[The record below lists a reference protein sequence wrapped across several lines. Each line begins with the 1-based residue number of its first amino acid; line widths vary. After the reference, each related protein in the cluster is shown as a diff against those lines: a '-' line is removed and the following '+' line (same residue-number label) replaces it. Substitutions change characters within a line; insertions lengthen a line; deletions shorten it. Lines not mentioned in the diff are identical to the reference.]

1 MFPWLCAIFAIA
13 FCCLVVRAV
22 LTRQLLVPPVETPP
36 SLVERGYTANFLAGK
51 IMSEM
56 QDIGRD
62 ASSIP
67 HDIITANDSQPD
79 IQIPGQELSYSST
92 VRFLKTAVNQTD
104 VVVHVGIT
112 RLGDSADS
120 YVAHVHIEGG
130 PFDFRQGMVTFKG
143 SDLDRFVRDIAIQ
156 AMRLAEPNILASHL
170 FSKVQKEKCSLA
182 KCNYREVEAIYDEV
196 LNMPASEQ
204 GEWALA
210 GKGLI
215 LITQGFYKEAEE
227 QTREALA
234 SYPGSAALQANLGI
248 ALEGQK
254 KTVDALDQLRA
265 GARAKS
271 RTAENLRLL
280 GDALIHVDRYEEAM
294 QAFDEASR
302 MRPDFTDN
310 LHDWGEALV
319 KLGRYDDAIKKLSRA
334 VALRP
339 EHAPS
344 YVEWGRALERK
355 GEILAAAQK
364 YAKARELDPTTLSSH
379 EESIALLRRKT
390 LNVNRSD
397 TPASDATTTP
407 RTTPSQQLQ
416 LAAAESQTRGIR
428 GSTGRAGMPAS
439 QL

>member
-1 MFPWLCAIFAIA
+1 
-13 FCCLVVRAV
+13 
-22 LTRQLLVPPVETPP
+22 
-36 SLVERGYTANFLAGK
+36 
-51 IMSEM
+51 M

-79 IQIPGQELSYSST
+79 LQIPGQELSYSST
-92 VRFLKTAVNQTD
+92 VRFLKTVVNQTD

-112 RLGDSADS
+112 KLGDGVDS
-120 YVAHVHIEGG
+120 YAAHVQIEGG

-143 SDLDRFVRDIAIQ
+143 SDLDRFVRDIAIK

-170 FSKVQKEKCSLA
+170 FSQVQKEKCSLE
-182 KCNYREVEAIYDEV
+182 KCNYHQVEEIYDEV

-227 QTREALA
+227 QTREAL
-234 SYPGSAALQANLGI
+234 STYRDSAALKANLGI

-254 KTVDALDQLRA
+254 KTADALNELKS
-265 GARAKS
+265 GAKAKS
-271 RTAENLRLL
+271 KTAENLRLL
-280 GDALIHVDRYEEAM
+280 GDALIHAERYDEAL
-294 QAFDEASR
+294 QAFSEAAR

-319 KLGRYDDAIKKLSRA
+319 KVGRYDDAIEKLSRA

-339 EHAPS
+339 ELAPS

-355 GEILAAAQK
+355 GDILGAAQK
-364 YAKARELDPTTLSSH
+364 YARAQQLDQTTLSSH

-390 LNVNRSD
+390 QNVNRSD
-397 TPASDATTTP
+397 TPASDATATP
-407 RTTPSQQLQ
+407 RTNPSQKLQ
-416 LAAAESQTRGIR
+416 LAAAES
-428 GSTGRAGMPAS
+428 
-439 QL
+439 